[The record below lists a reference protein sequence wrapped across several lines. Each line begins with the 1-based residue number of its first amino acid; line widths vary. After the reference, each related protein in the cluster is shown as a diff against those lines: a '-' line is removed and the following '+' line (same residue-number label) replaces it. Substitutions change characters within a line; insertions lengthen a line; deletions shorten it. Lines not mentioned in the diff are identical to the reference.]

1 MQSCDVSCRCRFQT
15 FGISRSTTKIL
26 SAVHV
31 TTARSSAGIVDSMHH
46 ETLGQLDGFAF
57 MACWSHSLCQPQA
70 MLEEIEGLI
79 SHLAR
84 GCPPKQTLWTRNRGE
99 SWMCFHCARH
109 FRYARETSHAHGLE
123 ISDAASQS
131 NHMQHNLESNPVLHS
146 ATRIVERSCLRFKP
160 NPVKSSNSGG
170 LLPTQAQLNFC
181 SPRIRYEQV
190 CTQAP
195 CRAALFVL

>member
-1 MQSCDVSCRCRFQT
+1 
-15 FGISRSTTKIL
+15 
-26 SAVHV
+26 
-31 TTARSSAGIVDSMHH
+31 
-46 ETLGQLDGFAF
+46 
-57 MACWSHSLCQPQA
+57 

-131 NHMQHNLESNPVLHS
+131 DHLAAQFGIESRSSLSHS
-146 ATRIVERSCLRFKP
+146 HSGTKLLAFQTEPCEILKLRWA
-160 NPVKSSNSGG
+160 VAGSG
-170 LLPTQAQLNFC
+170 TAQLLLTKN
-181 SPRIRYEQV
+181 
-190 CTQAP
+190 
-195 CRAALFVL
+195 